1 MREGWGVV
9 QGVAFR
15 RFPDL
20 GAARVGGKNLW
31 LGLKPPAS
39 AAPRG
44 LPSLLGRTATF
55 VPAVDEIAVQFPDR
69 NGPGVRAGE
78 SEAASTQ
85 RGPQGDTHAI
95 NQLTSLSHRD

>member
-1 MREGWGVV
+1 MFILRSEIQSVSPVWAASMLHKEGRQCGQVISPGEAEVREGWGVV

-44 LPSLLGRTATF
+44 LPSLLGRT
-55 VPAVDEIAVQFPDR
+55 E
-69 NGPGVRAGE
+69 
-78 SEAASTQ
+78 
-85 RGPQGDTHAI
+85 TH
-95 NQLTSLSHRD
+95 LCPCC